1 MIYGM
6 PKKRLLE
13 LRDIRVERLMNE
25 QKSLENM
32 QKQQEAEQERQSRE
46 QERENARNKILAGTD
61 GY

>member
-1 MIYGM
+1 
-6 PKKRLLE
+6 
-13 LRDIRVERLMNE
+13 
-25 QKSLENM
+25 M